1 MIHGSFKYKLLYI
14 MKKTCENLLWQ
25 LFHGTHV
32 AHVPILF
39 HDYWFSSF
47 YVRWIHDPILH
58 CIYDIFIMHENRFL
72 FHFCHYLTLPNVK
85 NLILEIKGLNEN
97 NIYEL
102 FFMEYEVF
110 WKIFEFVKEIRLRNQ
125 TEANTN

>member
-1 MIHGSFKYKLLYI
+1 MAPMLHMYRFCFMI
-14 MKKTCENLLWQ
+14 TD
-25 LFHGTHV
+25 FHHFMWDEYM
-32 AHVPILF
+32 ILF
-39 HDYWFSSF
+39 YIV
-47 YVRWIHDPILH
+47 YMT
-58 CIYDIFIMHENRFL
+58 FIMHENRFL

-102 FFMEYEVF
+102 FLMEYEFF
-110 WKIFEFVKEIRLRNQ
+110 WKIFEFVKEIRLTNQ